1 MTETKDESIR
11 EELKE
16 EEVNVYEKDCGDA
29 QLHCIADCIIVG
41 TAWLNPNRQMIMVA
55 YVC

>member
-29 QLHCIADCIIVG
+29 QLHCITDCIIVG
-41 TAWLNPNRQMIMVA
+41 TAWLNPNR
-55 YVC
+55 

>member
-29 QLHCIADCIIVG
+29 PL
-41 TAWLNPNRQMIMVA
+41 TS
-55 YVC
+55 